1 MIRKLTGAAM
11 ALAAI
16 TAIAPARA
24 ETGDSLSI
32 PLSTSTDIQ
41 RQTVAYT
48 CKAKKGA
55 SSAKLRALLPEKI
68 VKVSYINA
76 GDISLAVLRIDGK
89 TQIFTNVIA
98 ASGAK
103 YAAAEYVWWS
113 KGDDAMFSSE
123 MDASAMLTCHEIK
136 G

>member
-1 MIRKLTGAAM
+1 MIRKLTGAAI
-11 ALAAI
+11 ALAAM
-16 TAIAPARA
+16 TAVAPAHA

-32 PLSTSTDIQ
+32 PLSASTDIQ
-41 RQTVAYT
+41 RQIVSYS

-55 SSAKLRALLPEKI
+55 SSARLRDVLPEKI

-76 GDISLAVLRIDGK
+76 GDISLAVLPVDGK

-123 MDASAMLTCHEIK
+123 MDASAMITCHEIK
-136 G
+136 D

>member
-41 RQTVAYT
+41 RQTAAYT

-55 SSAKLRALLPEKI
+55 SSAKLRAVLPEKI

>member
-55 SSAKLRALLPEKI
+55 SSAKLRAVLPEKI

>member
-1 MIRKLTGAAM
+1 MIRRLTGAAI
-11 ALAAI
+11 ALTAI
-16 TAIAPARA
+16 TAVASAHA

-32 PLSTSTDIQ
+32 PLSSSTDIQ
-41 RQTVAYT
+41 RQTVSYN

-55 SSAKLRALLPEKI
+55 SSAKLRAVLPAKI

-76 GDISLAVLRIDGK
+76 GDISLAVLPVDGK
-89 TQIFTNVIA
+89 TQIFTDVIA

-136 G
+136 D

>member
-1 MIRKLTGAAM
+1 MIRKLTGAAI
-11 ALAAI
+11 AL
-16 TAIAPARA
+16 TAMTAVASAHA

-32 PLSTSTDIQ
+32 PLSSSTDIQ
-41 RQTVAYT
+41 RQTVSYN

-55 SSAKLRALLPEKI
+55 SSAKLRAVLPEKI

-76 GDISLAVLRIDGK
+76 GDISLAVLPVDGK
-89 TQIFTNVIA
+89 TQIFTDVIA

>member
-1 MIRKLTGAAM
+1 MIRKLTGAAI
-11 ALAAI
+11 AL
-16 TAIAPARA
+16 TAMTAVASAHA

-32 PLSTSTDIQ
+32 PLSSSTDIH
-41 RQTVAYT
+41 RQTVSYN

-55 SSAKLRALLPEKI
+55 SSAKLRAVLPEKI

-76 GDISLAVLRIDGK
+76 GDISLAVLPVDGK
-89 TQIFTNVIA
+89 TQIFTDVIA

-136 G
+136 D

>member
-16 TAIAPARA
+16 TAIAPVRA

-55 SSAKLRALLPEKI
+55 SSAKLRAVLPEKI

>member
-1 MIRKLTGAAM
+1 MIRKLTGAAI
-11 ALAAI
+11 AL
-16 TAIAPARA
+16 TAMTAVASAHA

-32 PLSTSTDIQ
+32 PLSSSTDIQ
-41 RQTVAYT
+41 RQIVSYN

-55 SSAKLRALLPEKI
+55 SSARLRAVLPEKI

-76 GDISLAVLRIDGK
+76 GDISLAVLPVDGK
-89 TQIFTNVIA
+89 TQIFTDVIA

-136 G
+136 D